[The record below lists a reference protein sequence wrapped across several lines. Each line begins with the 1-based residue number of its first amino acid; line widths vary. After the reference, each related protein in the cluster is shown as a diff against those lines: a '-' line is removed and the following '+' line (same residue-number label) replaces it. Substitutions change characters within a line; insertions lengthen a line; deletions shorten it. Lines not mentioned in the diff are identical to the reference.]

1 MINTLFI
8 ANIIVVALLIAVILL
23 QKSEGGVLGMGGGG
37 SKNGVFSARSATGVI
52 TKFTYILAGLFFVI
66 CILLAVL
73 VSKRE
78 RNRSFISTMAGKE
91 VESQKTREIKSQ
103 IVNKIPEDKVQKEL
117 LSEKTK
123 QELKKKKITPPTD

>member
-103 IVNKIPEDKVQKEL
+103 MVNKIPEDKVQKEL

>member
-1 MINTLFI
+1 MINTLFV

-37 SKNGVFSARSATGVI
+37 SKNGVFSARSATGFI
-52 TKFTYILAGLFFVI
+52 TKFTYILAGLFFII

-73 VSKRE
+73 VSKKE
-78 RNRSFISTMAGKE
+78 KNTSFISSMADKE
-91 VESQKTREIKSQ
+91 ITGGKTREVKSPM
-103 IVNKIPEDKVQKEL
+103 INKVPEGAVQKEL
-117 LSEKTK
+117 IAEKTK